1 MLLYNKQ
8 MQTILYV
15 DSRARVEGSDSSF
28 SIELKDSLHLT
39 DHGMRVDKIR
49 LTNSFLTT
57 DLGKY
62 IYYKDGSGGITSHA
76 IPEQA

>member
-1 MLLYNKQ
+1 MLLYNKR
-8 MQTILYV
+8 MQSVLYV

-28 SIELKDSLHLT
+28 SIELNDSLHLT

-49 LTNSFLTT
+49 LSSSFLTS

-62 IYYKDGSGGITSHA
+62 IYYKNALGG
-76 IPEQA
+76 